1 MTVFKIAT
9 IIFSKFYRY
18 APESLR
24 DGKFSVY
31 SDVWSYGVTMCEMF
45 SFGEEPQLTNFK
57 EEIEGQQQ
65 QVLLMAIEKGAR

>member
-1 MTVFKIAT
+1 MSKITFVFL
-9 IIFSKFYRY
+9 SKFLRY

-45 SFGEEPQLTNFK
+45 SFGEEPQLANLK
-57 EEIEGQQQ
+57 EEVEGQQQ
-65 QVLLMAIEKGAR
+65 QVLLTAIEKGAR

>member
-1 MTVFKIAT
+1 M
-9 IIFSKFYRY
+9 
-18 APESLR
+18 R

-45 SFGEEPQLTNFK
+45 SFGEEPQFTTMN
-57 EEIEGQQQ
+57 EEAEGQQQ